1 MSKTKG
7 AEASG
12 NPAPEEYDLVIIGS
26 GVGAKLAAWTFAS
39 RGQRVAVVERKYVGG
54 SCPILPACRART

>member
-12 NPAPEEYDLVIIGS
+12 IPEPEEYDLVIIGS
-26 GVGAKLAAWTFAS
+26 GTGAKLSAWTFAS
-39 RGQRVAVVERKYVGG
+39 RGQRVAVVEGV
-54 SCPILPACRART
+54 LL